1 VCLCDHKAIRRT
13 VPFVINSGC
22 SILSC
27 LSCENVNEIA
37 YSGCLQIK
45 LSYLIYS
52 LYSKLETE
60 TFDVMAKFRMTTK
73 KFQDA
78 GLSQKFLEIAQKI
91 HENSRC
97 IFVSCFR
104 IRLTAVAI

>member
-1 VCLCDHKAIRRT
+1 MCLCDHKAIRRT

-22 SILSC
+22 SIVSC
-27 LSCENVNEIA
+27 LSCENVNEFA

-60 TFDVMAKFRMTTK
+60 TFDVVAKFRMTK
-73 KFQDA
+73 KEIQDCA
-78 GLSQKFLEIAQKI
+78 GLSQNFLEIAKKM

-97 IFVSCFR
+97 ILVSFFR
-104 IRLTAVAI
+104 IRLKL